1 MQKRFLTAVVALAAL
16 AACATPPP
24 PPPPPPVF
32 SGPQTFSLIALYGAA
47 PVYAGVTLTLDG
59 PRATGSTGCNSYMA
73 VVNRQ
78 NDQPVRWFQVGEVT
92 CGDQQMAL
100 ERAYLQA
107 LDAASAVE
115 ESAAGLVL
123 RDGAGAEV
131 ARFDRVTPTG
141 GS

>member
-1 MQKRFLTAVVALAAL
+1 MQKRFLPALLAL
-16 AACATPPP
+16 GALSACATPPP
-24 PPPPPPVF
+24 PPPPPPIF
-32 SGPQTFSLIALYGAA
+32 SGPQTFSLIALNGAA
-47 PVYAGVTLTLDG
+47 PAYAGVTLTLDG

-123 RDGAGAEV
+123 RDAVGGEV
-131 ARFDRVTPTG
+131 ARFDRVGQANG
-141 GS
+141 G

>member
-1 MQKRFLTAVVALAAL
+1 
-16 AACATPPP
+16 
-24 PPPPPPVF
+24 
-32 SGPQTFSLIALYGAA
+32 
-47 PVYAGVTLTLDG
+47 
-59 PRATGSTGCNSYMA
+59 MA

-123 RDGAGAEV
+123 RDAVGGEV
-131 ARFDRVTPTG
+131 ARFDRVGQANG
-141 GS
+141 G